1 MKTLILQ
8 RFLLS
13 FFFSITF
20 LVEVEELQVQM
31 TEVWEEEEDYLEEQ
45 EVEMEPPQEEEQEP
59 DLVLLLL
66 EDPPA

>member
-1 MKTLILQ
+1 
-8 RFLLS
+8 
-13 FFFSITF
+13 
-20 LVEVEELQVQM
+20 M
-31 TEVWEEEEDYLEEQ
+31 TEVWEEEEGYLEEL